1 MANTT
6 CSRLGETRNMALKL
20 QLKNLQLS
28 QNKELVNSWQK
39 LMLHK
44 TLGTCAN
51 DLARFW
57 SYSDGTTVLVLF
69 YGIFPLYFLDLVYL
83 SFSLWTQGEII
94 CPCFS
99 GYVDLIHHQL
109 EFLLGIAL
117 ELDAFKYCKILL
129 FWLFPCINIILRWC
143 FVKILL
149 IAITPISPTRGWLDN
164 LAYQYCYY
172 LISANSC
179 FIWRMH
185 RCKQSW

>member
-1 MANTT
+1 MFLTWGNPKYGTQIAIK
-6 CSRLGETRNMALKL
+6 KL
-20 QLKNLQLS
+20 ALS
-28 QNKELVNSWQK
+28 QNKEFVNYWQK
-39 LMLHK
+39 LILHQ

-69 YGIFPLYFLDLVYL
+69 SGIFPLFLGPCLFEFLTLNTGWHYL
-83 SFSLWTQGEII
+83 SMLFRIRGFDPPPARVFAW
-94 CPCFS
+94 
-99 GYVDLIHHQL
+99 H
-109 EFLLGIAL
+109 AL
-117 ELDAFKYCKILL
+117 ELDAFKYCKIIL
-129 FWLFPCINIILRWC
+129 FWLFPCINIILQWC

-149 IAITPISPTRGWLDN
+149 IAITQIIPTRGWLDN
-164 LAYQYCYY
+164 LAYQYFYC

>member
-1 MANTT
+1 MFLTWGNPKYGTQIAIK
-6 CSRLGETRNMALKL
+6 KL
-20 QLKNLQLS
+20 ALS
-28 QNKELVNSWQK
+28 QNKEFVNYWQK
-39 LMLHK
+39 LILHQ

-69 YGIFPLYFLDLVYL
+69 SGIFPLYFLDLVYL
-83 SFSLWTQGEII
+83 SFSLWTQGDIV

-109 EFLLGIAL
+109 EFLLGMPWSWMHSSIVRS
-117 ELDAFKYCKILL
+117 FF

-164 LAYQYCYY
+164 LAYQYCYC
-172 LISANSC
+172 LINANSC